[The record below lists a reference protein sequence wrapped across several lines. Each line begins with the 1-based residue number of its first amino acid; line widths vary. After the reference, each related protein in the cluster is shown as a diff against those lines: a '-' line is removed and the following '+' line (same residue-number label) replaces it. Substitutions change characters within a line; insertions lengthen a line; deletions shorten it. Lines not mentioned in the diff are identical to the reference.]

1 MQNTTQDFADIMIVE
16 ELNKGLPA
24 HVSRQ
29 PMLAANSSSQ
39 VQLSHVDRLQQLAA
53 RENTVIDN
61 PYQSSFIRQNW
72 SRTST
77 SMPPHRVP
85 VLQQSNLFP
94 KEEL

>member
-39 VQLSHVDRLQQLAA
+39 VQLSHVDRLQ
-53 RENTVIDN
+53 
-61 PYQSSFIRQNW
+61 
-72 SRTST
+72 
-77 SMPPHRVP
+77 
-85 VLQQSNLFP
+85 
-94 KEEL
+94 